1 MPPRALHPPPSA
13 WRELLQRALAE
24 DLGAGDLTSCL
35 TLPADLEVEAVVVAR
50 SELVV
55 CGLELAAN
63 TFAEVDPRIR
73 FAAAREEGAS
83 ASPDDPLV
91 FVSGPA
97 RGILAAERTA
107 LNFLGRMSGVATHT
121 REFVR
126 QVDGTGAEILDTR
139 KTLPGWRALDKYAVT
154 VGGGTNHRS
163 GLFDAILIK
172 DNHIAAAGGVAAAVK
187 AARAGAPAHIW
198 LQVEV
203 ESEADAES
211 ALEAGADSLLL
222 DNRSLDELRRLVA
235 RFGGRTT
242 LEASGGISLGAVR
255 QTAETGVDRISIG
268 ALTHSAPCAD
278 VSLEVRSGLP
288 SRPRHSAG
296 GRGAPPAED
305 EVEE

>member
-24 DLGAGDLTSCL
+24 DIGAGDLTSHL
-35 TLPADLEVEAVVVAR
+35 TLPADLEVEAAVVAR

-55 CGLELAAN
+55 CGLELAAS
-63 TFAEVDPRIR
+63 TFTEVDRRIR

-83 ASPDDPLV
+83 ASPDDPLA

-126 QVDGTGAEILDTR
+126 QVDGTGAQIVDTR
-139 KTLPGWRALDKYAVT
+139 KTLPGWRVLDKYAVA
-154 VGGGTNHRS
+154 VGGGANHRS

-203 ESEADAES
+203 ESEADAET
-211 ALEAGADSLLL
+211 ALEAGADALLL
-222 DNRSLDELRRLVA
+222 DNRSLDELRQLVA

-242 LEASGGISLGAVR
+242 LEASGGVTLGKVR
-255 QTAETGVDRISIG
+255 QIAETGVERISIG
-268 ALTHSAPCAD
+268 ALTHSAPSAD
-278 VSLEVRSGLP
+278 LSLEVRGGLP
-288 SRPRHSAG
+288 SRAGHSAD
-296 GRGAPPAED
+296 GRDAPRAED
-305 EVEE
+305 EVEV